1 MAKFTE
7 KDLNYEPHYN
17 ARYIQ
22 HLEALAIDKN
32 PSNQGNSQS
41 AIFSLISILDIKEY
55 NEKIKVAIRAQNK

>member
-17 ARYIQ
+17 SRYIK
-22 HLEALAIDKN
+22 HLESLAVDKN
-32 PSNQGNSQS
+32 PANQKNAQL

-55 NEKIKVAIRAQNK
+55 NEKVKAAIRTQNK